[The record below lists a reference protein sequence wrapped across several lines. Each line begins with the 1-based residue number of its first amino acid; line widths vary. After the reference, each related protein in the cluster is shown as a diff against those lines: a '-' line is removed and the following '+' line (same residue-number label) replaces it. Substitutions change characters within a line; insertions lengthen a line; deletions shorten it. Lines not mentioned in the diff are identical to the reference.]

1 VRAHAA
7 EVDALPM
14 RHMSWFPAVA
24 AALLSGCATTAPP
37 YPRDAEAR
45 LAAYATSRACCDDP
59 AAFTYTDLPEAGRM
73 EFVIGEAD
81 PAFEFQSGVSYFA
94 AFRLP
99 DTGEAFRVQIKSY
112 LDAGGAAEHAVFY
125 PVLAMMDDAFIVTR
139 VSNLENLSLD
149 TELATPGGRTGLAVT
164 APFDPNFSRERYLV
178 VFTPAVLL
186 GAPPAERREG
196 DVLTLPTLDWLQ
208 RNADGMLTPSPFGRL
223 RITIAP
229 ASLPGPG

>member
-1 VRAHAA
+1 
-7 EVDALPM
+7 
-14 RHMSWFPAVA
+14 MSWFPAVA
-24 AALLSGCATTAPP
+24 AVLLAGCATAAPP
-37 YPRDAEAR
+37 YPGDAEAR
-45 LAAYATSRACCDDP
+45 LALYAASRACCDDP
-59 AAFTYTDLPEAGRM
+59 AAFTYTDLPEAGRV
-73 EFVIGEAD
+73 EFVIGKAD
-81 PAFEFQSGVSYFA
+81 PAFEFQSGVSHFA

-99 DTGEAFRVQIKSY
+99 DTGEAFRIQVKSY
-112 LDAGGAAEHAVFY
+112 LDPGRAAENMVFY

-208 RNADGMLTPSPFGRL
+208 RHADAMLTPSPFGQL

-229 ASLPGPG
+229 AALPGQG